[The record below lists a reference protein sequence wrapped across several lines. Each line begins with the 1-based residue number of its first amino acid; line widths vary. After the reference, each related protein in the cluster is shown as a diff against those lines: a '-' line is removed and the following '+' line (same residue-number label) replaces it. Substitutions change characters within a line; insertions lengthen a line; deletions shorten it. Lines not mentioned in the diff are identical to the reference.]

1 MNRRNFIFGVFFL
14 VGPIK
19 SASADI
25 PKIAVYKTPTCGC
38 CSAWI
43 KHIKKAGFHVKSENV
58 TYGELAGLKRRYGIP
73 PELSSCHTA
82 FINSY
87 FVEGHVPAED
97 IKALIFEKPEAL
109 GLSVPNMPI
118 GSPGME
124 MRNQKDPYDT
134 LLVKSNGSSKVFRA
148 TVKLSTSTLKNKRE

>member
-1 MNRRNFIFGVFFL
+1 MKRRDFIFGVFFL
-14 VGPIK
+14 AGFIK

-43 KHIKKAGFHVKSENV
+43 EHIKKAGFYVKSINV
-58 TYGELAGLKRRYGIP
+58 TYGELAGLKRRYSIP
-73 PELSSCHTA
+73 LELSSCHTA
-82 FINSY
+82 FVNNY

-97 IKALIFEKPEAL
+97 IKDLIFKKPDAL
-109 GLSVPNMPI
+109 GLSVPNMPL

-124 MRNQKDPYDT
+124 MGNQKDPYDT
-134 LLVKSNGSSKVFRA
+134 LLVKRNGNSKVFR
-148 TVKLSTSTLKNKRE
+148 SHRETDN

>member
-1 MNRRNFIFGVFFL
+1 MKRRDFIFGVFFL
-14 VGPIK
+14 VGFIK
-19 SASADI
+19 SASADT

-43 KHIKKAGFHVKSENV
+43 KHIKKAGFRVKSKNV
-58 TYGELAGLKRRYGIP
+58 TYGELARLKRRYDIP
-73 PELSSCHTA
+73 LELSSCHTA
-82 FINSY
+82 FIDIY

-97 IKALIFEKPEAL
+97 IKALISEKPDAL

-124 MRNQKDPYDT
+124 MGNQNDPYDT
-134 LLVKSNGSSKVFRA
+134 LLVKSNGSSKVFRSHR
-148 TVKLSTSTLKNKRE
+148 KIIN